1 MSQTAKVAPSFR
13 TSKGAFFRIFVSLA
27 SLRLTVTL
35 FALSIFIILVG
46 TLAQTQKNMWDVRA
60 EYFHTWWSWIELQ
73 VFFPAAWFPN
83 WQQIAGGFY
92 FPGGKMIGLTMAVNL
107 LAAHLFRVKVQAKGR
122 MLLVGTLLLL
132 IG

>member
-1 MSQTAKVAPSFR
+1 MSQPAKVAPLFR

-46 TLAQTQKNMWDVRA
+46 TLAQTQKNMWDVRV

-73 VFFPAAWFPN
+73 VFFSGRMVSQLATN
-83 WQQIAGGFY
+83 RGRIL
-92 FPGGKMIGLTMAVNL
+92 FPGRKNDRSYHGG
-107 LAAHLFRVKVQAKGR
+107 
-122 MLLVGTLLLL
+122 
-132 IG
+132 

>member
-1 MSQTAKVAPSFR
+1 MSQPAKVAPLFR
-13 TSKGAFFRIFVSLA
+13 SSKGAFFRIFVSLA

-46 TLAQTQKNMWDVRA
+46 TLAQTQKNMWDVRVD
-60 EYFHTWWSWIELQ
+60 YFHTWWAWIELQ

-92 FPGGKMIGLTMAVNL
+92 FRAEK
-107 LAAHLFRVKVQAKGR
+107 
-122 MLLVGTLLLL
+122 
-132 IG
+132 